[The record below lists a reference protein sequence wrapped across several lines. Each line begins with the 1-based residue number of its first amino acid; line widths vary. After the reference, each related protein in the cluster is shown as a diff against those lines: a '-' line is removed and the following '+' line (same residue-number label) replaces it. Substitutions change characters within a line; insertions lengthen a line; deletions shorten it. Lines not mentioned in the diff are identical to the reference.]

1 MIAIFFIGLIALI
14 CGLIAVGVGLK
25 NIETGVTVG
34 GVISAI
40 IGIVFLVISF
50 IRTVPTGSTGIITTF
65 GKVENYTLDAGVT
78 FMAPWKSVICM
89 DNRTQKES
97 LNMNCFSSDIQE
109 VSVTYTINYQIN
121 KENAQDI
128 YRQIGKEYFTT
139 IVQPKAYE
147 AVKGVFAKYDASNL
161 ISSRSNLS
169 QEIEDILVEQ
179 LSNYNIII
187 TSTSIEDIDFTDAFT
202 NAVEAAQVAT
212 QNKIKAQ
219 TEQEQAIIE
228 AEAAAERKKIEAN
241 AEAEAAII
249 SAEADAKIAAI
260 SADSAEYQGQK
271 DAAIMSNLGKMLST
285 YPQLIDYYRVTN
297 WDGKMPETMLGDTNA
312 LIGVN

>member
-25 NIETGVTVG
+25 NTETGVTG
-34 GVISAI
+34 GGTIAAI
-40 IGIVFLVISF
+40 VGIVFLVISF
-50 IRTVPTGSTGIITTF
+50 IRTVPTGSTGIVTTF

-78 FMAPWKSVICM
+78 FMTPWKSVICM

-169 QEIEDILVEQ
+169 QE
-179 LSNYNIII
+179 
-187 TSTSIEDIDFTDAFT
+187 IEDIDFTDAFT

>member
-1 MIAIFFIGLIALI
+1 MIILFFIGLILLI
-14 CGLIAVGVGLK
+14 GGLIAMGMGFKDVDTEVTLGGTIAALVGV
-25 NIETGVTVG
+25 
-34 GVISAI
+34 I
-40 IGIVFLVISF
+40 IFAISF
-50 IRTVPTGSTGIITTF
+50 VRIVPTGSTGIVTIF
-65 GKVENYTLDAGVT
+65 GKVENYTLDAGVS

-97 LNMNCFSSDIQE
+97 LDMNCFSSDIQE
-109 VSVTYTINYQIN
+109 VSVIYTINYQIN

-161 ISSRSNLS
+161 ISSRSTLS
-169 QEIEDILVEQ
+169 QEIEDILVKQ
-179 LSNYNIII
+179 LLDYNIII

-228 AEAAAERKKIEAN
+228 AEAAAERRKINAN

-249 SAEADAKIAAI
+249 AAEADAKIAAI

-297 WDGKMPETMLGDTNA
+297 WDGKMPETMLGEANA

>member
-1 MIAIFFIGLIALI
+1 M
-14 CGLIAVGVGLK
+14 
-25 NIETGVTVG
+25 
-34 GVISAI
+34 
-40 IGIVFLVISF
+40 
-50 IRTVPTGSTGIITTF
+50 
-65 GKVENYTLDAGVT
+65 
-78 FMAPWKSVICM
+78 
-89 DNRTQKES
+89 
-97 LNMNCFSSDIQE
+97 
-109 VSVTYTINYQIN
+109 
-121 KENAQDI
+121 
-128 YRQIGKEYFTT
+128 
-139 IVQPKAYE
+139 
-147 AVKGVFAKYDASNL
+147 
-161 ISSRSNLS
+161 
-169 QEIEDILVEQ
+169 VEQ
-179 LSNYNIII
+179 LSDYNIII